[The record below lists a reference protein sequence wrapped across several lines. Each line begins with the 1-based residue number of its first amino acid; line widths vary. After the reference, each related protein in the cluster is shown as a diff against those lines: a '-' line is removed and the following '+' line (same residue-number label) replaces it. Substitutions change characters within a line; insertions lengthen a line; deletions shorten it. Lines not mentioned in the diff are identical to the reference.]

1 MSLFCCNCNNG
12 RNNCVGL
19 SVIASVIIG
28 VVTALLQITAIITVT
43 PAFLWA
49 VLGVALV
56 YLAVVLIAVALTH
69 RSVLPTCV
77 CSILT
82 ALLVGIL
89 GTALLAVVLLAITF
103 AATSI
108 LGAIIVGGLIL
119 FLTLTVASTAC
130 LVRCLANCND

>member
-1 MSLFCCNCNNG
+1 MSLFCCSCNG

-19 SVIASVIIG
+19 SVIAAVVIGI
-28 VVTALLQITAIITVT
+28 VTAFLQLTATITVA
-43 PAFLWA
+43 PAFLWVA
-49 VLGVALV
+49 LGVALV
-56 YLAVVLIAVALTH
+56 YLAVVLIAVALA
-69 RSVLPTCV
+69 RRAPLPTCA
-77 CSILT
+77 CSVLT

-108 LGAIIVGGLIL
+108 LGAIIVGGLLL

-130 LVRCLANCND
+130 LVRCLAHCDD